1 MQDNEPLMRA
11 LAKLVGL
18 NEPNLVLFVGEAL
31 VGNDSV
37 DQLSKF
43 NRALEEFSTGQQ
55 ARGVDG
61 IILTKFDTVDE
72 KVGAAISMVYATGLP
87 VVFTGVGQKYS
98 DLRVLD
104 VQRVVQVLIQG
115 HI

>member
-11 LAKLVGL
+11 LAKLVGM

-37 DQLSKF
+37 DQLTKF
-43 NRALEEFSTGQQ
+43 NRALEEFSTAKV
-55 ARGVDG
+55 ARGIDG

-72 KVGAAISMVYATGLP
+72 KVGAAISMVYSTGLP
-87 VVFTGVGQKYS
+87 IVFTGVGQKYS
-98 DLRVLD
+98 DLRVID
-104 VQRVVQVLIQG
+104 VPRV
-115 HI
+115 